1 MSRPEWEDGNAMDER
16 EEIIESISGQ
26 IAGLTLQAFLG
37 IWIKQMGENARRG
50 GRDRKSV
57 ADFRLR
63 PERNKDTIIIV
74 NPGASMKLYEDR
86 LHELSEV
93 ATICT
98 VPTALPWTFKQGL
111 EPDFCV
117 VADSSISQ
125 YLLLKEVAH
134 EAKVLASTTS
144 FPDIGDEHDT
154 YWWTPIMDITTA
166 MKPKE
171 IDANEPLGQGSMM
184 QMIDLFTQGFD
195 IDLDWRAQS
204 LGCVSNLAVLI
215 AQNLR
220 ARGISNA
227 KRIVL
232 LGADYAAW
240 EGYERAPMWTP
251 EWPLVK
257 NLKEWIEWD
266 DTITSPQMITY
277 KLSLLRLWQGTLAPI
292 YTMSHGI
299 LHEFPRVEF
308 DDVMN
313 ETYPDYIAKK
323 EINER
328 CEAYFTHYA
337 YDFPLMEREHAE
349 RVGKAIIEG
358 EAAHYAAAKG
368 PGTAGYEMDKRGRK
382 EGQL

>member
-1 MSRPEWEDGNAMDER
+1 MKPEWADSGEVDER

-125 YLLLKEVAH
+125 HLLLKEVAH

-144 FPDIGDEHDT
+144 WPEIGDLHDT
-154 YWWTPIMDITTA
+154 YWWTPILDIKSA
-166 MKPKE
+166 EKE
-171 IDANEPLGQGSMM
+171 IDPAQPMTQGGMM
-184 QMIDLFTQGFD
+184 ELIDICTQGFD

-204 LGCVSNLAVLI
+204 LGCVSNIAVLI

-232 LGADYAAW
+232 LGADYAGW
-240 EGYERAPMWTP
+240 GGYERCPMWTP
-251 EWPLVK
+251 EWPPIQ
-257 NLKEWIEWD
+257 NRDEWIEWD

-277 KLSLLRLWQGTLAPI
+277 KLTLLRLWGGTLAPI

-313 ETYPDYIAKK
+313 ERYPDYIAKK
-323 EINER
+323 EIHER
-328 CEAYFTHYA
+328 CEAYYTHYA
-337 YDFPLMEREHAE
+337 YDFPLMEKEHAE
-349 RVGKAIIEG
+349 RVGKAIVAE
-358 EAAHYAAAKG
+358 EARHYSKAHGDRMGA
-368 PGTAGYEMDKRGRK
+368 EMDIRGRK
-382 EGQL
+382 EGQR